1 MYVCISRVFGSSTHR
16 STMQRISGGARAP
29 YTINIICI
37 YCIIITCICIRFFYL
52 LFMHTYIH
60 THTHTYIHNVDVLFT
75 HVHTYIHT
83 SCLYIIHTRTY
94 IHTYTQIN
102 EAMYLPE
109 MNGQPMI
116 VINVP
121 DKGKADNIIGK
132 CMLVC

>member
-1 MYVCISRVFGSSTHR
+1 MYCILIIIIIICS
-16 STMQRISGGARAP
+16 
-29 YTINIICI
+29 INIVDI
-37 YCIIITCICIRFFYL
+37 L
-52 LFMHTYIH
+52 LTHVHIYIH
-60 THTHTYIHNVDVLFT
+60 TH
-75 HVHTYIHT
+75 
-83 SCLYIIHTRTY
+83 
-94 IHTYTQIN
+94 TQIN